1 MGQSSNFVRSVGGD
15 LVSSAITNASSMR
28 IEVLRRECKGRMHW
42 HFRQPEL
49 ALFWFARGAERLNA
63 TIEGHQV
70 SCLFPGK
77 SRFAVIPAETEI
89 QGEWDVGPVLD
100 YTVVFLN
107 PTLMSERL
115 RQAITVPT
123 IGFEHDGLVRN
134 LAELCREASSR
145 DDFFDLMAEGWAIQA
160 LAHISRVSEKC
171 RAAPRSRAR
180 GGLPGNS
187 LRRID
192 DFVRANLG
200 EDISLDDLS
209 TIGGLSKRHFV
220 RAFQESM
227 GTSPYNYVLM
237 LRIEEAK
244 QRLSGTAESITE
256 IALGT
261 GFGHAQHFSTSF
273 RRATGETPSSFRQRA
288 LS

>member
-49 ALFWFARGAERLNA
+49 ALFWFAKGAERLNA

-107 PTLMSERL
+107 PILMSERL

-145 DDFFDLMAEGWAIQA
+145 DNFFDLMAEGWAIQA
-160 LAHISRVSEKC
+160 LAHISRVSEKGG
-171 RAAPRSRAR
+171 AAPGSRAR

-209 TIGGLSKRHFV
+209 AIGGLSKRHFV

-244 QRLSGTAESITE
+244 QRLSRTTASITE
-256 IALGT
+256 IALAT
-261 GFGHAQHFSTSF
+261 GFGQAQHFSTSF
-273 RRATGETPSSFRQRA
+273 RKATGETPSSFRQRA

>member
-1 MGQSSNFVRSVGGD
+1 MGQSSNFVRSVGGE
-15 LVSSAITNASSMR
+15 LVASAITNASSMR

-49 ALFWFARGAERLNA
+49 ALFWFAKGAERLNA

-70 SCLFPGK
+70 SCRFPGK
-77 SRFAVIPAETEI
+77 SRFAIIPAETEI
-89 QGEWDVGPVLD
+89 EGEWDVGPVLD

-107 PTLMSERL
+107 PLLMSERL

-123 IGFEHDGLVRN
+123 IGFEHDRLVRN

-209 TIGGLSKRHFV
+209 AIGELSKRHFV

-244 QRLSGTAESITE
+244 QRLSRTAASITE
-256 IALGT
+256 IALAT
-261 GFGHAQHFSTSF
+261 GFGQAQHFSTSF
-273 RRATGETPSSFRQRA
+273 RKATGETPSSFRQRA